1 MPTLWTQRY
10 AQRTERMHRSALDEL
25 LRPMEPSAVIS
36 FAGGLP
42 ATDMLPM
49 TEVQEACQ
57 RVLAEHGAHAL
68 QYGPT
73 QGYRPLREMITRH
86 TARYGITITPDNV
99 LVTSGSQQALDVLG
113 KVFLNPGDRIL
124 VEAPTHVGALQA
136 WQSYQAEYVS
146 VPVDAEGLHI
156 DFLEA
161 ALRSG
166 PKFLYVLPN
175 FHNPTGVTLSL
186 ARRLKLIAQADH
198 YGVPIIEDD
207 PYGQLRYAGEHI
219 APLAVL
225 DGRSHARAD
234 LASTYSGNVLYLS
247 TFSQTLAPGLR
258 LGWMIAPTDVMPRL
272 VQAKQGADLQTSL
285 FLQMVAYE
293 VARGGFL
300 DHHVRELRV
309 IYRERRDAMLMALRH
324 SFPPE
329 ATWTEPQGGL
339 FVWVT
344 LPPTLDATAVLQE
357 ALAAHVAFAPGTAFF
372 AHGGGQHMMRLNFTC
387 MGPDR
392 IEEGIQRLGGV
403 LTHCLEQSA

>member
-10 AQRTERMHRSALDEL
+10 AQRLERMHRSALDEL
-25 LRPMEPSAVIS
+25 IRPTELSAVLS

-42 ATDMLPM
+42 AADMFPI
-49 TEVQEACQ
+49 TEMQEAVQ
-57 RVLAEHGAHAL
+57 RVLAEHGAQAL

-86 TARYGITITPDNV
+86 TARYGITITPDHV
-99 LVTSGSQQALDVLG
+99 LVTSGAQQALDLIG
-113 KVFLNPGDRIL
+113 KVFLNPGDRVL

-156 DFLEA
+156 DLLEA

-186 ARRLKLIAQADH
+186 ARRLKLIAQAAQ

-234 LASTYSGNVLYLS
+234 LASPYSGNVLYLS

-258 LGWMIAPTDVMPRL
+258 LGWMIAPR
-272 VQAKQGADLQTSL
+272 TSCS
-285 FLQMVAYE
+285 VWC
-293 VARGGFL
+293 
-300 DHHVRELRV
+300 
-309 IYRERRDAMLMALRH
+309 RRKK
-324 SFPPE
+324 
-329 ATWTEPQGGL
+329 EPTSRRACSSKWWPMKWHG
-339 FVWVT
+339 
-344 LPPTLDATAVLQE
+344 
-357 ALAAHVAFAPGTAFF
+357 VAFWIIMYASSGSSIVNAVM
-372 AHGGGQHMMRLNFTC
+372 Q
-387 MGPDR
+387 
-392 IEEGIQRLGGV
+392 
-403 LTHCLEQSA
+403 CL

>member
-42 ATDMLPM
+42 ATDMFPL

-57 RVLAEHGAHAL
+57 RVLAEHGARAL

-146 VPVDAEGLHI
+146 VPVDAEGIHI

-161 ALRSG
+161 ALLSG

-234 LASTYSGNVLYLS
+234 LASPYSGNVLYLS

-272 VQAKQGADLQTSL
+272 VQAKAGADLQTSL

-309 IYRERRDAMLMALRH
+309 IYRERRDAMLIALRH

>member
-42 ATDMLPM
+42 ATDMFPL

-57 RVLAEHGAHAL
+57 RVLAEHGARAL

-146 VPVDAEGLHI
+146 VPVDAEGIHI

-225 DGRSHARAD
+225 DGRSQARAD
-234 LASTYSGNVLYLS
+234 LASPYSGNVLYLS

>member
-1 MPTLWTQRY
+1 MPTLWTHRY
-10 AQRTERMHRSALDEL
+10 AQRTLHMHRSALDAL
-25 LRPMEPSAVIS
+25 PRPTESSALIS

-42 ATDMLPM
+42 AADMLPM
-49 TEVQEACQ
+49 TAVQEACQ

-86 TARYGITITPDNV
+86 TARYGLTITPDQV

-113 KVFLNPGDRIL
+113 KVFLNPGDRVL

-136 WQSYQAEYVS
+136 WQSYQADYVS
-146 VPVDAEGLHI
+146 VPVDAEGLQI
-156 DFLEA
+156 DLLDA

-175 FHNPTGVTLSL
+175 FQNPTGVTLSL
-186 ARRLKLIAQADH
+186 ARRLQLIALARQ

-219 APLAVL
+219 PPLTVL
-225 DGRSHARAD
+225 NGRGPARAD
-234 LASTYSGNVLYLS
+234 RSSTSSGNVIYLS

-258 LGWMIAPTDVMPRL
+258 LGWLIAPLDVMPRL
-272 VQAKQGADLQTSL
+272 VQAKEGADLQTSV

-300 DHHVRELRV
+300 DHHVRELRG
-309 IYRERRDAMLMALRH
+309 IYRERRDAMLIALRH
-324 SFPPE
+324 FFPPE
-329 ATWTEPQGGL
+329 ATWSEPQGGL

-344 LPPTLDATAVLQE
+344 LPPALDATAVLQD
-357 ALAAHVAFAPGTAFF
+357 ALAADVAFAPGTAFF
-372 AHGGGQHMMRLNFTC
+372 ASGGGHSMMRLNFTC
-387 MGPDR
+387 MEPTW
-392 IEEGIQRLGGV
+392 IEEGIRRLGGV
-403 LTHCLEQSA
+403 LTHSLGQSA

>member
-10 AQRTERMHRSALDEL
+10 AQRIERMHRSMLDEL
-25 LRPMEPSAVIS
+25 IRPTDRSAVLS

-42 ATDMLPM
+42 AADMFPI
-49 TEVQEACQ
+49 TEMQEAVQ

-68 QYGPT
+68 QYGSP

-86 TARYGITITPDNV
+86 TARYGISITPEHV
-99 LVTSGSQQALDVLG
+99 LVTSGAQQALDLIG
-113 KVFLNPGDRIL
+113 KVFLNPGDRVLI
-124 VEAPTHVGALQA
+124 EAPTHVGALQA
-136 WQSYQAEYVS
+136 WQSYQAEYAS
-146 VPVDAEGLHI
+146 VPVDAEGLNT
-156 DFLEA
+156 DLLEA

-175 FHNPTGVTLSL
+175 FHNPTGVTLAL
-186 ARRLKLIAQADH
+186 ARRLKLIAQAAQ

-207 PYGQLRYAGEHI
+207 PYGQLRYEGEHI

-225 DGRSHARAD
+225 DGRSQARAD
-234 LASTYSGNVLYLS
+234 LASPYSGNVLYLS

-272 VQAKQGADLQTSL
+272 VQAKEGADLQTGM
-285 FLQMVAYE
+285 FVQMVAYE
-293 VARGGFL
+293 VARAGFL

-309 IYRERRDAMLMALRH
+309 IYRERRDAMLVALDH
-324 SFPPE
+324 YFPPE
-329 ATWTEPQGGL
+329 TTWTKPQGGL
-339 FVWVT
+339 FIWVT
-344 LPPTLDATAVLQE
+344 LPPALDATAVLQE
-357 ALAAHVAFAPGTAFF
+357 ALAANVAFAPGAAFF
-372 AHGGGQHMMRLNFTC
+372 AHGGGQRMMRLNFTC

-403 LTHCLEQSA
+403 LTHCLRQSA

>member
-1 MPTLWTQRY
+1 MHTLWTQRY
-10 AQRTERMHRSALDEL
+10 AQRTQRMHRAALDDL
-25 LRPMEPSAVIS
+25 LRPPEPSSVIS
-36 FAGGLP
+36 FAGSLP
-42 ATDMLPM
+42 AADMFPM
-49 TEVQEACQ
+49 TAVQEACQ
-57 RVLAEHGAHAL
+57 RVLTEHGARAL

-99 LVTSGSQQALDVLG
+99 LVTSGSQQALDLLG
-113 KVFLNPGDRIL
+113 KVFINPGDRIL
-124 VEAPTHVGALQA
+124 VEAPTHAGALQA
-136 WQSYQAEYVS
+136 WQSSQAEYVD
-146 VPVDAEGLHI
+146 VPVDAEGLQI
-156 DFLEA
+156 DLLEA

-166 PKFLYVLPN
+166 PKLLYVLPN

-186 ARRLKLIAQADH
+186 ARRLKLMAQADQ

-234 LASTYSGNVLYLS
+234 HPYSGNVLYVS
-247 TFSQTLAPGLR
+247 SFSHTLAPGLR
-258 LGWMIAPTDVMPRL
+258 LGWMIAPTDVMEHL

-309 IYRERRDAMLMALRH
+309 IYRERRDAMLMALGH
-324 SFPPE
+324 FFPPE

-344 LPPTLDATAVLQE
+344 LPPTLDATTVLQD
-357 ALAAHVAFAPGTAFF
+357 ALAADVAFAPGSAFF
-372 AHGGGQHMMRLNFTC
+372 AHGGGQHTMRLNFTC
-387 MGPDR
+387 MEPDW
-392 IEEGIQRLGGV
+392 IAEGIRRLGGV
-403 LTHCLEQSA
+403 LTHCLEQRA

>member
-1 MPTLWTQRY
+1 M
-10 AQRTERMHRSALDEL
+10 
-25 LRPMEPSAVIS
+25 IS
-36 FAGGLP
+36 
-42 ATDMLPM
+42 
-49 TEVQEACQ
+49 
-57 RVLAEHGAHAL
+57 
-68 QYGPT
+68 
-73 QGYRPLREMITRH
+73 RH
-86 TARYGITITPDNV
+86 TARYGISITPDQV
-99 LVTSGSQQALDVLG
+99 LVTSGAQQALDLIG
-113 KVFLNPGDRIL
+113 KVFINPGDHIL
-124 VEAPTHVGALQA
+124 VEEPTHVGALEA
-136 WQSYQAEYVS
+136 WQSYQAEYVG
-146 VPVDAEGLHI
+146 VPLDAEGIQTDL
-156 DFLEA
+156 LEA

-166 PKFLYVLPN
+166 PKLLYVLPN

-186 ARRLKLIAQADH
+186 ARRLKLVALADQ
-198 YGVPIIEDD
+198 YGVPILEDD

-225 DGRSHARAD
+225 DGRLHTHEHLPD
-234 LASTYSGNVLYLS
+234 SGNVLYLS

-258 LGWMIAPTDVMPRL
+258 LGWMIAPVDVMPRL

-344 LPPTLDATAVLQE
+344 LPPTLDATAVLEE
-357 ALAAHVAFAPGTAFF
+357 ALAANVAFAPGPAFF

-387 MGPDR
+387 MEPDR
-392 IEEGIQRLGGV
+392 IEEGIRRLGGV
-403 LTHCLEQSA
+403 LTHCIGQSA

>member
-1 MPTLWTQRY
+1 
-10 AQRTERMHRSALDEL
+10 MHRSALDEL
-25 LRPMEPSAVIS
+25 LRPTEPSSVIS

-42 ATDMLPM
+42 ATEMFPM

-57 RVLAEHGAHAL
+57 RVLAEYGARAL

-86 TARYGITITPDNV
+86 TARYGITITSDNV
-99 LVTSGSQQALDVLG
+99 LVTSGSQQALDLIG

-146 VPVDAEGLHI
+146 VPVDAEGIHI

-161 ALRSG
+161 ALRCG

-186 ARRLKLIAQADH
+186 ARRLKLIAQADQ

-207 PYGQLRYAGEHI
+207 PYGQLRYEGEHI
-219 APLAVL
+219 TPLAVL

-234 LASTYSGNVLYLS
+234 LANTYSGNVIYLS

-258 LGWMIAPTDVMPRL
+258 LGWMIAPTDVMEHL

-300 DHHVRELRV
+300 DHHARELRV
-309 IYRERRDAMLMALRH
+309 MYRERRDAMLMALRH

-344 LPPTLDATAVLQE
+344 LPPTLDATSVLE
-357 ALAAHVAFAPGTAFF
+357 AALAANVAFAPGSAFF
-372 AHGGGQHMMRLNFTC
+372 THGGGQHMLRLNFTC
-387 MGPDR
+387 MEPDR
-392 IEEGIQRLGGV
+392 IAEGIRRLGGV
-403 LTHCLEQSA
+403 LTHCLGQST

>member
-25 LRPMEPSAVIS
+25 LRPIEPSAVIS

-57 RVLAEHGAHAL
+57 RVLAEHGARAL

-207 PYGQLRYAGEHI
+207 PYGQLRYEGEHI

-272 VQAKQGADLQTSL
+272 VQAKEGADLQTSL

>member
-1 MPTLWTQRY
+1 MHTLWTRRY
-10 AQRTERMHRSALDEL
+10 AQRTQRMHSSVLGDLVKLA
-25 LRPMEPSAVIS
+25 EPSSIIS

-42 ATDMLPM
+42 AADMFPITAL
-49 TEVQEACQ
+49 QEACQ
-57 RVLAEHGAHAL
+57 RVLAEHGARAL

-73 QGYRPLREMITRH
+73 QGYRPLREMISRH
-86 TARYGITITPDNV
+86 TARYGISITPDQV
-99 LVTSGSQQALDVLG
+99 LVTSGAQQALDLIG
-113 KVFLNPGDRIL
+113 KVFMNPGDRIL
-124 VEAPTHVGALQA
+124 VEAPTHAGALEA
-136 WQSYQAEYVS
+136 WQSYQAEYVG
-146 VPVDAEGLHI
+146 VPLDAEGIQTDL
-156 DFLEA
+156 LEA

-166 PKFLYVLPN
+166 PKLLYVLPN

-186 ARRLKLIAQADH
+186 ARRLKLVALADQ
-198 YGVPIIEDD
+198 YGVPILEDD

-225 DGRSHARAD
+225 DGRLHTREHLPD
-234 LASTYSGNVLYLS
+234 SGNVLYLC

-258 LGWMIAPTDVMPRL
+258 LGWMIAPVDVMQHL

-309 IYRERRDAMLMALRH
+309 IYRERRDAMLIALRH

-329 ATWTEPQGGL
+329 TTWTEPQGGL

-344 LPPTLDATAVLQE
+344 LPPTLDATAVLQA
-357 ALAAHVAFAPGTAFF
+357 ALAANVAFAPGPAFF
-372 AHGGGQHMMRLNFTC
+372 AQGGGQHMMRLNFTC
-387 MGPDR
+387 MEPDR
-392 IEEGIQRLGGV
+392 IEEGIRRLGGV
-403 LTHCLEQSA
+403 LTHCIGQSA

>member
-1 MPTLWTQRY
+1 
-10 AQRTERMHRSALDEL
+10 MHRSALDEL
-25 LRPMEPSAVIS
+25 IRPTEPSSVIS

-42 ATDMLPM
+42 ATEMFPM
-49 TEVQEACQ
+49 TEVQETCQ
-57 RVLAEHGAHAL
+57 RVLAEYGARAL

-86 TARYGITITPDNV
+86 TARYGITITSDNV
-99 LVTSGSQQALDVLG
+99 LVTSGAQQALDLIG

-146 VPVDAEGLHI
+146 VPVDAEGIQI

-161 ALRSG
+161 ALRCG

-186 ARRLKLIAQADH
+186 ARRLKLIAQADQ

-207 PYGQLRYAGEHI
+207 PYGQLRYEGEHI

-234 LASTYSGNVLYLS
+234 IANTYSGNVLYLS

-272 VQAKQGADLQTSL
+272 VQAKAGADLQTSL

-300 DHHVRELRV
+300 DHHARELRV
-309 IYRERRDAMLMALRH
+309 MYRERRDAMLMA
-324 SFPPE
+324 
-329 ATWTEPQGGL
+329 
-339 FVWVT
+339 
-344 LPPTLDATAVLQE
+344 
-357 ALAAHVAFAPGTAFF
+357 
-372 AHGGGQHMMRLNFTC
+372 
-387 MGPDR
+387 
-392 IEEGIQRLGGV
+392 
-403 LTHCLEQSA
+403 

>member
-10 AQRTERMHRSALDEL
+10 AQRTQRMHRSALDAL
-25 LRPMEPSAVIS
+25 IRPTEPSAILS

-42 ATDMLPM
+42 AADMFPM

-57 RVLAEHGAHAL
+57 RVLTEHGARAL
-68 QYGPT
+68 QYGST

-86 TARYGITITPDNV
+86 TARYGITITPDHV
-99 LVTSGSQQALDVLG
+99 LVTSGSQQALDLIG
-113 KVFLNPGDRIL
+113 KVFINPGDRVL
-124 VEAPTHVGALQA
+124 VEAPTHLGALQA
-136 WQSYQAEYVS
+136 WQSYQAEYVQ
-146 VPVDAEGLHI
+146 VPLDAEGIHPDL
-156 DFLEA
+156 LEA

-166 PKFLYVLPN
+166 PKLLYVLPN

-207 PYGQLRYAGEHI
+207 PYGQLRYEGEHI
-219 APLAVL
+219 TPLAVL
-225 DGRSHARAD
+225 DGRVHAAAD
-234 LASTYSGNVLYLS
+234 LPYSGNVLYLS

-258 LGWMIAPTDVMPRL
+258 LGWMIAPTDVMQRL
-272 VQAKQGADLQTSL
+272 VQAKEAADLQTSL

-309 IYRERRDAMLMALRH
+309 IYRERRDAMLTALRH
-324 SFPPE
+324 FFPPE

-344 LPPTLDATAVLQE
+344 LPPSLDATAVLQD
-357 ALAAHVAFAPGTAFF
+357 ALAAHVAFAPGAAFF

-387 MGPDR
+387 MEPDR
-392 IEEGIQRLGGV
+392 IEEGIRCLGGV
-403 LTHCLEQSA
+403 LTHCLGPSA

>member
-57 RVLAEHGAHAL
+57 RVLAEHGARAL

-146 VPVDAEGLHI
+146 VPVDAEGIHI

-272 VQAKQGADLQTSL
+272 VQAKAGADLQTSL

>member
-57 RVLAEHGAHAL
+57 RVLAEHGARAL

-86 TARYGITITPDNV
+86 TARYGITITPDHV

-113 KVFLNPGDRIL
+113 KVFLNPGDRVL

-234 LASTYSGNVLYLS
+234 LASPYSGNVLYLS

-272 VQAKQGADLQTSL
+272 VQAKAG
-285 FLQMVAYE
+285 
-293 VARGGFL
+293 
-300 DHHVRELRV
+300 
-309 IYRERRDAMLMALRH
+309 RR
-324 SFPPE
+324 PPD
-329 ATWTEPQGGL
+329 EPVPPNGGL
-339 FVWVT
+339 
-344 LPPTLDATAVLQE
+344 
-357 ALAAHVAFAPGTAFF
+357 
-372 AHGGGQHMMRLNFTC
+372 
-387 MGPDR
+387 
-392 IEEGIQRLGGV
+392 
-403 LTHCLEQSA
+403 

>member
-1 MPTLWTQRY
+1 M
-10 AQRTERMHRSALDEL
+10 
-25 LRPMEPSAVIS
+25 
-36 FAGGLP
+36 F
-42 ATDMLPM
+42 PM
-49 TEVQEACQ
+49 TAVQEACQ
-57 RVLAEHGAHAL
+57 RVLAEHGPRAL

-86 TARYGITITPDNV
+86 TARYGIAITPDNV
-99 LVTSGSQQALDVLG
+99 LVTSGSQQALDLLG
-113 KVFLNPGDRIL
+113 KVFINPGDRIL

-136 WQSYQAEYVS
+136 WQSYQAEYAD
-146 VPVDAEGLHI
+146 VPVDAEGLQI
-156 DFLEA
+156 DRLEA

-198 YGVPIIEDD
+198 YGVPILEDD
-207 PYGQLRYAGEHI
+207 PYGQLRYTGEHST
-219 APLAVL
+219 PLAVL
-225 DGRSHARAD
+225 DGRVHARAD
-234 LASTYSGNVLYLS
+234 RPYSGNVLYLS
-247 TFSQTLAPGLR
+247 SFSHTLAPGLR
-258 LGWMIAPTDVMPRL
+258 LGWMIAPTDVMQHL

-324 SFPPE
+324 SFPAE
-329 ATWTEPQGGL
+329 AAWTEPQGGL

-344 LPPTLDATAVLQE
+344 LPPTLDATTVLQD
-357 ALAAHVAFAPGTAFF
+357 ALAADVAFAPGSAFF

-387 MGPDR
+387 MEPDQ
-392 IEEGIQRLGGV
+392 IEEGIRRLGGV
-403 LTHCLEQSA
+403 LTHCLGQCA

>member
-10 AQRTERMHRSALDEL
+10 AQRTERLHPSALDEL
-25 LRPMEPSAVIS
+25 LRAAELSADLS

-42 ATDMLPM
+42 AADMFPI
-49 TEVQEACQ
+49 TEMQEAAQ
-57 RVLAEHGAHAL
+57 RVLTEHGARAL

-73 QGYRPLREMITRH
+73 QGYQPLREMITRH
-86 TARYGITITPDNV
+86 TARYGINITPDQV
-99 LVTSGSQQALDVLG
+99 LVTSGAQQALDLIG
-113 KVFLNPGDRIL
+113 RVFLNPGDRVL

-146 VPVDAEGLHI
+146 VPVDAEGLCT
-156 DFLEA
+156 DLLEA

-186 ARRLKLIAQADH
+186 ARRLKLIAQAAQ

-219 APLAVL
+219 APLAAL
-225 DGRSHARAD
+225 DGRARAD
-234 LASTYSGNVLYLS
+234 LAPPYSGNVLYLS

-272 VQAKQGADLQTSL
+272 VQAKAGADLQTGM
-285 FLQMVAYE
+285 FIQMLAYE

-309 IYRERRDAMLMALRH
+309 IYRERRDAMLVALDH
-324 SFPPE
+324 YFPPE
-329 ATWTEPQGGL
+329 TTWTEPQGGL
-339 FVWVT
+339 FIWVT
-344 LPPTLDATAVLQE
+344 LPPALDATTVLQE
-357 ALAAHVAFAPGTAFF
+357 ALATHVAFAPGTAFF
-372 AHGGGQHMMRLNFTC
+372 AHGAGQHMLRLNFTC
-387 MGPDR
+387 MGVDR
-392 IEEGIQRLGGV
+392 IEEGIRRLGGV
-403 LTHCLEQSA
+403 LAHCLGQRA